1 MAKTTKS
8 VSPSI
13 ATVTDEAV
21 SAASNVITSE
31 VFETEGMVGKTVLVQ
46 PEVTTQLTLVTASA
60 LLGVTIQYSMDGVNF
75 VDSPKNAITPAIATT
90 TATTLTTGAKKPYV
104 VDMTDLLMP
113 YVRAVWKA
121 YAADAETSKN
131 ITAGAIKTTFCF
143 GR

>member
-21 SAASNVITSE
+21 SAADNVITSE
-31 VFETEGMVGKTVLVQ
+31 AFETEGMVGKTVLVQ
-46 PEVTTQLTLVTASA
+46 PEVTTQLTLQATSA

-75 VDSPKNAITPAIATT
+75 VDSPKTAITPAIATT
-90 TATTLTTGAKKPYV
+90 ATALTTGAKKPYV

-121 YAADAETSKN
+121 YQSDGTTTRK

>member
-21 SAASNVITSE
+21 AAASNVITSE
-31 VFETEGMVGKTVLVQ
+31 AFETEGMVGKTVLVQ
-46 PEVTTQLTLVTASA
+46 PEVTTQLTLEATSA

-75 VDSPKNAITPAIATT
+75 VDSPKIAITPAIATT
-90 TATTLTTGAKKPYV
+90 ATALTTGAKKPYV

-121 YAADAETSKN
+121 YQSDGTTSRK

>member
-21 SAASNVITSE
+21 VAASNVITSE

-46 PEVTTQLTLVTASA
+46 PEVTTQLTLQATSA

-75 VDSPKNAITPAIATT
+75 VDSPKDPITPAIATT
-90 TATTLTTGAKKPYV
+90 DGTSLTTGVKAPYV

-121 YAADAETSKN
+121 YQSGGSTSRN